1 MSVPT
6 NSFQNI
12 NSYDNSQPTITYQNR
27 IPLYIRFQQQQTQQQ
42 FQRMNVQQPLV
53 IQQSRSSIQQQPLNV
68 STSIMQQSQPQIST
82 IIPMQ
87 MPSII
92 QQPIENHLF
101 FRQPVVIQQ
110 TNSWNDL
117 QQVNVFPNIPI
128 QTYVNSTEG
137 DQNMRKFLN
146 TIGVKQSVEPIKRKK
161 EEKCISFYYN
171 LEKEYERKEIMD
183 NIYNSDII
191 SYTTPIKELDHII
204 SLTDFKDSEYIEI
217 SGEDISDLSVTSNI
231 EIKIIRNKGN
241 ERMIIHHHW
250 YNGSIKIKRITFGVG
265 GIVKI
270 EIDNE
275 YECIYVNVIE
285 RIILFEDKKFK
296 FKKVN
301 VIHFK
306 LE

>member
-6 NSFQNI
+6 KTFQNI
-12 NSYDNSQPTITYQNR
+12 NFYNNSQSTIIHQNR
-27 IPLYIRFQQQQTQQQ
+27 IPLYIQFQQQQL
-42 FQRMNVQQPLV
+42 QRMNVQEPLI
-53 IQQSRSSIQQQPLNV
+53 IQQSQSSDQQESLNV
-68 STSIMQQSQPQIST
+68 STSIMQQ
-82 IIPMQ
+82 
-87 MPSII
+87 
-92 QQPIENHLF
+92 PIENHSF
-101 FRQPVVIQQ
+101 FKQPVIIQQ
-110 TNSWNDL
+110 TNPWNDL

-128 QTYVNSTEG
+128 QTYVKPNEG

-146 TIGVKQSVEPIKRKK
+146 TIGIISQTVKPIKRKK
-161 EEKCISFYYN
+161 EEKNIPFYYN
-171 LEKEYERKEIMD
+171 FENEYERKEIMD

-217 SGEDISDLSVTSNI
+217 IGEDLKDLNITNNI

-241 ERMIIHHHW
+241 ERIIIHHHW
-250 YNGSIKIKRITFGVG
+250 YNGSIKIKRITFGVRG
-265 GIVKI
+265 LVKI

-275 YECIYVNVIE
+275 YECIYINVIE
-285 RIILFEDKKFK
+285 KIILFEDKKFK

>member
-1 MSVPT
+1 MSVPKT
-6 NSFQNI
+6 FQNI
-12 NSYDNSQPTITYQNR
+12 NFYDNSQSTIIRQNR
-27 IPLYIRFQQQQTQQQ
+27 IPLYKRFQEQQQI
-42 FQRMNVQQPLV
+42 QRTNVQQPLV
-53 IQQSRSSIQQQPLNV
+53 IQQSQSSIQQPLIV
-68 STSIMQQSQPQIST
+68 TTSIMQQPQPQPQSQISS

-87 MPSII
+87 MSSIM
-92 QQPIENHLF
+92 QQPIENRTF
-101 FRQPVVIQQ
+101 FRQPIIIQQ
-110 TNSWNDL
+110 TKPWNDL

-146 TIGVKQSVEPIKRKK
+146 IIGVKQSVEPIKRKK
-161 EEKCISFYYN
+161 EEKCIPFYYN

-191 SYTTPIKELDHII
+191 SYTTPIKELDHVIT
-204 SLTDFKDSEYIEI
+204 LTDFKDSEYIEI
-217 SGEDISDLSVTSNI
+217 SGEDIFDLNVTNNI

-241 ERMIIHHHW
+241 ERIIIHHHW
-250 YNGSIKIKRITFGVG
+250 YNGSIKIKRITFGVR

-301 VIHFK
+301 VIHLK